1 MKYKYVPVFISYD
14 KVADKM
20 NYLAAQGYEYDKE
33 AIVAIRMGCILN
45 PGHGKIPAPDFNFY
59 I

>member
-20 NYLAAQGYEYDKE
+20 NHLAAEGYEYDKE
-33 AIVAIRMGCILN
+33 AVVAIRMKKVSETGD
-45 PGHGKIPAPDFNFY
+45 K
-59 I
+59 